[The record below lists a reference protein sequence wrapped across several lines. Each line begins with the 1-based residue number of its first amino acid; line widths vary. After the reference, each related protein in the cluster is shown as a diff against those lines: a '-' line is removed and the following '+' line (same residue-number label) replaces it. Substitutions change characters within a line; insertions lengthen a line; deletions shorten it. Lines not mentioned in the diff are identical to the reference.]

1 MLWLVGMHPAEIG
14 TRCLGPPVSWSKLSE
29 SGRPRSSNPAIIPGD
44 ESTDPETRRIDLP
57 IRFPSDSDVIA
68 EEAARFRALSPEAR
82 MRSIRNLLEAG
93 AWMMRQSPKAAFLEE
108 NTRQNEKLAQR
119 NIKEL
124 IARHAN

>member
-1 MLWLVGMHPAEIG
+1 M
-14 TRCLGPPVSWSKLSE
+14 
-29 SGRPRSSNPAIIPGD
+29 NPQ
-44 ESTDPETRRIDLP
+44 TLRLKRMDLP

-108 NTRQNEKLAQR
+108 
-119 NIKEL
+119 
-124 IARHAN
+124 

>member
-1 MLWLVGMHPAEIG
+1 VVVAATRAFDPGWENGWPFGPNGRTVRKSGPVALVRRSPGRISRTLAAQEAQI
-14 TRCLGPPVSWSKLSE
+14 RLSFLE
-29 SGRPRSSNPAIIPGD
+29 MNPQ
-44 ESTDPETRRIDLP
+44 TLRLKRMDLP

-108 NTRQNEKLAQR
+108 
-119 NIKEL
+119 
-124 IARHAN
+124 